1 MPARPVSL
9 KLFWAGAISLIAAA
23 AYATAAP
30 EKGGSAELLFAQIV
44 VLIFVGRLLGEA
56 MQRIGQPAVVGQLL
70 GGLLLG
76 PSLFG
81 VVLPDLQHALFPS
94 APAQKSMLDAI
105 SQVGILLLL
114 LLTGMETDL
123 KLVRKIGRSAVS
135 ISIAG
140 IVVPFAFGFTLG
152 QFMPESLLPHP
163 EQRLIA
169 SLFLGTALSISS
181 VKIVAMVVRE
191 MHFMRRNVG
200 QIIVAAAI
208 TDDTIGWIII
218 AVTFSLA
225 THGSLDPLSL
235 AKSVL
240 GTVAFMAFSLTLG
253 RRIVF
258 ATIRWANDHFVS
270 EVPVISTIFVI
281 MGAMALIT
289 HAIGVHTVLGAF
301 VAGVLV
307 GESPILT
314 RQIDEQLRGMIAG
327 FFAPVF
333 FGISGLSADLTVL
346 KDLDLFVLT
355 LGLILIASLGKFS
368 GAFVGG
374 KLGGLNGRESLA
386 LASGMNARGST
397 EVIVA
402 SIGLSLGMLS
412 QNLFTM
418 IVTMAIVTTMAMPP
432 MLRWA
437 LARLPMRPDEKE
449 RLEQEAFEA
458 KGFVTNMERILVA
471 VDESPSGRFAARLAA
486 LIAGSRG
493 LPTTVL
499 QMTKKGRAKAAKADS
514 VKTGATV
521 EAVAARAGRKKGQ
534 GQGDAPD
541 DVTVTARVQGAPLEQ
556 AIAAEAKRG
565 YDLLFIGA
573 DTMANAKGAFA
584 DTMTKISK
592 SFDGPLAIALARAKH
607 AQSPLNSA
615 LNILV
620 AVNGTELSRRAAEVA
635 FTLAAAS
642 TNARVEALYV
652 SAATA
657 SNRTQRKVAPQVSR
671 QQEKAILKDT
681 VELAER
687 LNVKIKTAVHA
698 NVPPE
703 DALLTEVKRHHF
715 DLVVMG
721 VSRRASEK
729 LFFGDTVANVVAK
742 APCSVLLVAAEDIRP
757 QQPPAASEAD
767 ESRPAT

>member
-1 MPARPVSL
+1 MFWIGGFSL
-9 KLFWAGAISLIAAA
+9 VAAT
-23 AYATAAP
+23 AYAAVAP
-30 EKGGSAELLFAQIV
+30 EKGGSPELLFAQIV
-44 VLIFVGRLLGEA
+44 VLILVGRLLGEA

-81 VVLPDLQHALFPS
+81 LVLPDLQHALFPPL
-94 APAQKSMLDAI
+94 PAQRSMLDAI

-123 KLVRKIGRSAVS
+123 RLVRKVGRSAIS

-140 IVVPFAFGFTLG
+140 IIVPFAFGFALG
-152 QFMPESLLPHP
+152 QVMPESLLPHP
-163 EQRLIA
+163 EQRMIA

-208 TDDTIGWIII
+208 TDDTVGWIII

-225 THGSLDPLSL
+225 THGSLDPFSL

-240 GTVAFMAFSLTLG
+240 GTVAFMAFSLTVG

-258 ATIRWANDHFVS
+258 AMIRWANDHFVS

-281 MGAMALIT
+281 MGAMALVT

-301 VAGVLV
+301 IAGVLI

-314 RQIDEQLRGMIAG
+314 RQIDEQLRGMITG

-346 KDLDLFVLT
+346 KDLNLFALT

-374 KLGGLNGRESLA
+374 KLGGLSGRESLA

-432 MLRWA
+432 MLRWS
-437 LARLPMRPDEKE
+437 LSRLPLRKEEKE
-449 RLEQEAFEA
+449 RLEKEEFEA
-458 KGFVTNMERILVA
+458 KGFVTNMERVLVV
-471 VDESPSGRFAARLAA
+471 VDDRPNGRFAARLAA
-486 LIAGSRG
+486 TIAGSRG
-493 LPTTVL
+493 MPTTVL
-499 QMTKKGRAKAAKADS
+499 QMTKTGRAKAAKADS
-514 VKTGATV
+514 VKTSAAV
-521 EAVAARAGRKKGQ
+521 EAVAARAGRKKARGE
-534 GQGDAPD
+534 GDAPD
-541 DVTVTARVQGAPLEQ
+541 KVAVTARVQEAPLEQ
-556 AIAAEAKRG
+556 AISAEARRG
-565 YDLLFIGA
+565 YDLLFIGIDKA
-573 DTMANAKGAFA
+573 VTPKGAFA
-584 DTMTKISK
+584 DAVTRIAK
-592 SFDGPLAIALARAKH
+592 SFDGPLALALARGPHAKN
-607 AQSPLNSA
+607 PFNSA

-620 AVNGTELSRRAAEVA
+620 AVNGTEVSRRAAEVA
-635 FTLAAAS
+635 FTLAATS
-642 TNARVEALYV
+642 TSARVEALFV

-657 SNRTQRKVAPQVSR
+657 SNRERRSVAQTVSR
-671 QQEKAILKDT
+671 AQEEAILKDS

-687 LNVKIKTAVHA
+687 HNLKIRTAVHA

-703 DALLTEVKRHHF
+703 EALLTEVKRGRY
-715 DLVVMG
+715 DLIVMG
-721 VSRRASEK
+721 VSRRAGDK
-729 LFFGDTVANVVAK
+729 LFFGNAVQTVLAK
-742 APCSVLLVAAEDIRP
+742 APCSVLLVAAEDARSK
-757 QQPPAASEAD
+757 QPSASEAE